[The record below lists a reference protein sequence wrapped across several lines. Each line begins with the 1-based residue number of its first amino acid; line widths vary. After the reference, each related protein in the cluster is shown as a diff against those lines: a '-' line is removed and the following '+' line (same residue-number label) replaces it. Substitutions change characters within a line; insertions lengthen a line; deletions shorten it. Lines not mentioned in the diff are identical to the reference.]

1 MSRFVKISYPSQS
14 NEVNEAL
21 KECIMYIGN
30 HYGNNRDNLYK
41 SGVDYLA
48 KKVKG
53 ASKTAVRRMVYSKKI
68 KNHAEREWHFR
79 KKIYAK
85 TYECIFYTMITH
97 ADKIEERPKAIALLR
112 KLYNQIEKNP
122 KLLSDVTVPLQKD
135 MLKININM
143 RTDESETKAIKE
155 ILNAFRICD
164 NKYLL

>member
-85 TYECIFYTMITH
+85 TYIKYNTRNNRIFHILFFIKT
-97 ADKIEERPKAIALLR
+97 
-112 KLYNQIEKNP
+112 
-122 KLLSDVTVPLQKD
+122 
-135 MLKININM
+135 
-143 RTDESETKAIKE
+143 TKPVYYSKSS
-155 ILNAFRICD
+155 
-164 NKYLL
+164 